1 MEFPI
6 TNEFIQEEAKTIQDG
21 KRMLVLANRILAQQ
35 GIFDAF
41 GHISLRNPEDPN
53 TFLIT
58 RSLSPELVTMDDIL
72 TLDFNGDIVSQDKT
86 QKTFLERFIHCS
98 IYKARPDVNCVAH
111 PHPPEIITFIATGAP
126 YGSIYHLDVTFHD
139 GIPLFTDIPVESGA
153 LINSMAV
160 ADKLTETLGK
170 KRGVMIRNHGIVIV
184 GESIPRVI
192 YSTIT
197 LRDNI
202 RMLLPAIAAGA
213 KPVYIDRESAEYGTK
228 THFCGSPFKRCW
240 DYWNSLA
247 KKTYEDIAHLEH

>member
-1 MEFPI
+1 
-6 TNEFIQEEAKTIQDG
+6 
-21 KRMLVLANRILAQQ
+21 MLVLANRILAQQ

-41 GHISLRNPEDPN
+41 GHISIRNPEDPD

-58 RSLSPELVTMDDIL
+58 RQLAPELVTMDDIL
-72 TLDFNGDIVSQDKT
+72 TLDFNGDIVSQDKK
-86 QKTFLERFIHCS
+86 QKTFLERYIHCS

-139 GIPLFTDIPVESGA
+139 GIPIFTDIPVESGM
-153 LINSMAV
+153 LINTMDL
-160 ADKLTETLGK
+160 ADKLTETLGN

-184 GESIPRVI
+184 GESIPRVV
-192 YSTIT
+192 YSTLT

-213 KPVYIDRESAEYGTK
+213 KPVYIDRESAQYGTK
-228 THFCGSPFKRCW
+228 THFCGSPMKRCW
-240 DYWNSLA
+240 DYWNMLA